1 VGEAAG
7 YYRHRGRGAARRD
20 WSAISRARCARRG
33 RRRWWRGRRWR
44 WSRARRPA
52 GRATAHSG
60 SPPMIRYAM
69 LCYAVLCCAMLCYA
83 MRCDGRPATARGGG
97 TQRARRAR
105 HARYAATATTAA
117 MLYYRST
124 MICDAPC
131 RIIPPP
137 VPRRR
142 SIISSRPRGAGG
154 YFAFRRPACQAFSAR
169 SSRGSGTR
177 RRWARKVAGVESG
190 ARDGRDPRRIA
201 RMDADP
207 YRVSAGANVVRKC
220 VHQRA

>member
-1 VGEAAG
+1 MGEAAG

-117 MLYYRST
+117 MLYSRST

-137 VPRRR
+137 
-142 SIISSRPRGAGG
+142 
-154 YFAFRRPACQAFSAR
+154 RPAPPLDHIESAARGGGLFCVQAARVPSVLGALEPRQRHAAALGAQGSGSGERRARRAR
-169 SSRGSGTR
+169 SAAHSPHGRGSIPCVR
-177 RRWARKVAGVESG
+177 
-190 ARDGRDPRRIA
+190 GR
-201 RMDADP
+201 
-207 YRVSAGANVVRKC
+207 
-220 VHQRA
+220 